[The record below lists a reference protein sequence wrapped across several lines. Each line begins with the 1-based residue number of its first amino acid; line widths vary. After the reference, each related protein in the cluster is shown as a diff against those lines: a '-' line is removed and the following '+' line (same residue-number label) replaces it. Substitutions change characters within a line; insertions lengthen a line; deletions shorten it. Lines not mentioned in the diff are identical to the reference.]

1 MANQVEEDLRFEFTR
16 LTDRLADVTR
26 ALEIIDDEINPDMD
40 EYNDL
45 IDKLYEHDLT
55 KTKK

>member
-26 ALEIIDDEINPDMD
+26 ALEIIDDETNPDMD